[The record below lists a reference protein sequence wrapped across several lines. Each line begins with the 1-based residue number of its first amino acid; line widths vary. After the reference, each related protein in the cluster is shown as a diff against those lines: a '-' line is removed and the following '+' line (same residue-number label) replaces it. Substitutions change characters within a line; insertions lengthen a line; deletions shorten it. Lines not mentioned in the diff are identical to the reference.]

1 MKKRYIFLTSI
12 VLASTLFYLF
22 FSMFS
27 RLQSSIENHIRDEFN
42 KEQQLITER
51 IAFQLKEMFVDDVG
65 RGVLFLRQPFA
76 LHKLFEAIDSK
87 DKKDIAFWNEGA
99 KKVFSA
105 FLNSNSIYHYAVY
118 ADQNGDE
125 IIKVGRDDNKY
136 LFEKDELPNMRNI
149 SDDSIFAETIKLNE
163 RQIHMSRVSEDDH
176 MDIKIGTPVYYR
188 SQKRGVIIIE
198 VEMEEVYSILIPV
211 KHGKSSHTM
220 LFTDKGEL
228 LFCSRGLTEE
238 QHKGEREYILRN
250 PSSSY
255 TEIPES
261 HGEKD
266 ILMAISTLKINSEKW
281 VVAIESTADEVTG
294 QIKRF
299 EEQKQRLMIMLLLA
313 GIVFLSYFLK
323 IHSDRIKAEVRTEN
337 EVRTSKKLEAINKEL
352 ADSKDR
358 LERTNDE
365 LSIANER
372 LKNIDRQKTEFLNII
387 AHDLRTPLTSIR
399 AYTDMLLM
407 YKDKP
412 ETIKKVFV
420 EFLDVIRHEG
430 IRLENL
436 VNDYLDLAKIEAG
449 QMIFKSEPVDI
460 KGIINKS
467 LAIFYGEA
475 MEHGINLKSLLSED
489 IPVINADDGK
499 LRQVISNLL
508 SNAIKY
514 TPKGGTIAISA
525 EKKDKYIEVCVED
538 TGPGISKEY
547 HERIFEK
554 FVQVQSRNERVKK
567 GTGLGL
573 SIVKYIVEHHDGK
586 VWVESEEGKGAKFF
600 FTLPI
605 R

>member
-12 VLASTLFYLF
+12 VLSSALFYLF
-22 FSMFS
+22 VSMFS
-27 RLQSSIENHIRDEFN
+27 RLQSSIESHIRDEFN

-51 IAFQLKEMFVDDVG
+51 IAFQLKEMFVDDMG

-76 LHKLFEAIDSK
+76 LNKMFEAIDSK
-87 DKKDIAFWNEGA
+87 DKKDIAFWKEGA

-125 IIKVGRDDNKY
+125 IIKVGRDDNKDR
-136 LFEKDELPNMRNI
+136 FERDALSNMRNI

-163 RQIHMSRVSEDDH
+163 GQIHMSRVSENGH
-176 MDIKIGTPVYYR
+176 MDIKIGTPVYNR
-188 SQKRGVIIIE
+188 NQKRGVIIIE
-198 VEMEEVYSILIPV
+198 VEMEEINSILLPV

-220 LFTDKGEL
+220 LFTDKGNL
-228 LFCSRGLTEE
+228 LFCSRGLTEG
-238 QHKGEREYILRN
+238 QHKGEREYILKN

-255 TEIPES
+255 TEISES

-266 ILMAISTLKINSEKW
+266 ILLATSSLKVGSERW

-299 EEQKQRLMIMLLLA
+299 EDQKQRLLIMLLLA

-323 IHSDRIKAEVRTEN
+323 IHSDRIKAEVRAED
-337 EVRTSKKLEAINKEL
+337 EVKTSKELEAINKEL
-352 ADSKDR
+352 EDSKNR
-358 LERTNDE
+358 LERVNDE
-365 LSIANER
+365 LNIANER
-372 LKNIDRQKTEFLNII
+372 LKNIDRQKTEFLNIV

-399 AYTDMLLM
+399 SYTDMLLM
-407 YKDKP
+407 HKDKP

-420 EFLDVIRHEG
+420 EFLEVIRHEG
-430 IRLENL
+430 LRLENL
-436 VNDYLDLAKIEAG
+436 VNDYLDLAKIEGG

-467 LAIFYGEA
+467 LATYYGEA
-475 MEHGINLKSLLSED
+475 MEHGINLKSILSED

-499 LRQVISNLL
+499 LRQVVSNLL

-514 TPKGGTIAISA
+514 TPKGGTITISA

-554 FVQVQSRNERVKK
+554 FVQVQSGKERVKK

-573 SIVKYIVEHHDGK
+573 PIVKYIMEHHGGR

-600 FTLPI
+600 FALPI
-605 R
+605 Q

>member
-12 VLASTLFYLF
+12 VLSSALFYLF
-22 FSMFS
+22 VSMFS
-27 RLQSSIENHIRDEFN
+27 RLQSSIESHIRDEFN

-51 IAFQLKEMFVDDVG
+51 IAFQLKEMFVDDMG
-65 RGVLFLRQPFA
+65 RGVLFLRQTFA
-76 LHKLFEAIDSK
+76 LNKMFEAIDSK
-87 DKKDIAFWNEGA
+87 DKKDIAFWKEGA

-125 IIKVGRDDNKY
+125 IIKVGRDDNKDR
-136 LFEKDELPNMRNI
+136 FERDALSNMKNI
-149 SDDSIFAETIKLNE
+149 SDDSIFVEVIKLNE
-163 RQIHMSRVSEDDH
+163 GQIHVSRVSEDDH
-176 MDIKIGTPVYYR
+176 MDIKIGTPVYNR
-188 SQKRGVIIIE
+188 NQKRGVIIIE

-220 LFTDKGEL
+220 LFTDKGNL
-228 LFCSRGLTEE
+228 LFCSRGLTEG
-238 QHKGEREYILRN
+238 QHKGEIEYILKN

-299 EEQKQRLMIMLLLA
+299 EDQKQRLLIMLLLA

-323 IHSDRIKAEVRTEN
+323 IHSDRIKAEVRAED
-337 EVRTSKKLEAINKEL
+337 EVKTSKELETINKEL
-352 ADSKDR
+352 ADSKNR
-358 LERTNDE
+358 LERVNDE
-365 LSIANER
+365 LNIANER
-372 LKNIDRQKTEFLNII
+372 LKNIDRQKTEFLNIV

-399 AYTDMLLM
+399 SYTDMLLM
-407 YKDKP
+407 HKDKP
-412 ETIKKVFV
+412 ETIKKIFV

-430 IRLENL
+430 MRLENL

-449 QMIFKSEPVDI
+449 QMLFKSEPVDI

-467 LAIFYGEA
+467 LATYYGEA
-475 MEHGINLKSLLSED
+475 MEHGINLKSILSED
-489 IPVINADDGK
+489 MPVIAGDDGK
-499 LRQVISNLL
+499 LRQVVSNLL
-508 SNAIKY
+508 SNAVKY
-514 TPKGGTIAISA
+514 TPKGGAITISA
-525 EKKDKYIEVCVED
+525 EKKGKYVEVCVED

-547 HERIFEK
+547 HKKIFEK
-554 FVQVQSRNERVKK
+554 FVQVQNGKERVKK

-573 SIVKYIVEHHDGK
+573 PIVKYIIKRHGGRI
-586 VWVESEEGKGAKFF
+586 WVESEEGKGAKFL
-600 FTLPI
+600 FTLPM
-605 R
+605 

>member
-12 VLASTLFYLF
+12 VLASALFYLF
-22 FSMFS
+22 VSMFS
-27 RLQSSIENHIRDEFN
+27 GLQSSIENHIRDEFN

-51 IAFQLKEMFVDDVG
+51 IAFQLKEMFIDDVG

-87 DKKDIAFWNEGA
+87 DKKDIAFWKEGA

-105 FLNSNSIYHYAVY
+105 FLTSNTIYHYAVY

-136 LFEKDELPNMRNI
+136 LFKRGELSNMRNI
-149 SDDSIFAETIKLNE
+149 STDSIFAETIKLNE
-163 RQIHMSRVSEDDH
+163 GQIHMSRVSEYGR

-188 SQKRGVIIIE
+188 NQKRGVIIIE
-198 VEMEEVYSILIPV
+198 VEMEEVNSILIPV
-211 KHGKSSHTM
+211 KHGKTSHTM

-228 LFCSRGLTEE
+228 LFCSRGLTEG
-238 QHKGEREYILRN
+238 QHKGEIDYILKN
-250 PSSSY
+250 PSGGY

-261 HGEKD
+261 HDEKD
-266 ILMAISTLKINSEKW
+266 ILLATSSLKVGSERW
-281 VVAIESTADEVTG
+281 VVAMESTAGEVTG

-299 EEQKQRLMIMLLLA
+299 EEQKQRLMIMLLLV
-313 GIVFLSYFLK
+313 GIVSLSYFFK
-323 IHSDRIKAEVRTEN
+323 AYSDKIKAEIRTEG
-337 EVRTSKKLEAINKEL
+337 EVKTSKKLEAINKEL
-352 ADSKDR
+352 KDSKER
-358 LERTNDE
+358 LEQTNDE
-365 LSIANER
+365 LNIANER
-372 LKNIDRQKTEFLNII
+372 LKNIDRQKTEFLNIV

-399 AYTDMLLM
+399 SYTDMLLM
-407 YKDKP
+407 HKDKP
-412 ETIKKVFV
+412 ETIKKIFV

-430 IRLENL
+430 MRLENL

-467 LAIFYGEA
+467 LATYYGEA
-475 MEHGINLKSLLSED
+475 MEHGINLKSILSED

-499 LRQVISNLL
+499 LRQVVSNLL

-514 TPKGGTIAISA
+514 TPKGGTITISA
-525 EKKDKYIEVCVED
+525 EKKDKYVEVCVED

-547 HERIFEK
+547 HKKIFEK
-554 FVQVQSRNERVKK
+554 FVQVQNGKERVKK

-573 SIVKYIVEHHDGK
+573 PIVKYIIKRHGGR
-586 VWVESEEGKGAKFF
+586 VWVESEEGKGAKFL
-600 FTLPI
+600 FTLPV